1 MGEGF
6 DRTEAAVTMIVQNQ
20 SGNEKVALK
29 EFRGVKVIGPR
40 ESVIFKPQNMKTQ
53 FEDFTGMS
61 LEVDSSS
68 PIIVNT
74 CSLSRRGVVGGRPIG
89 GFKKFCSKGTNGK
102 MIHFES
108 C

>member
-6 DRTEAAVTMIVQNQ
+6 DRTEATVTMNVQSQ
-20 SGNEKVALK
+20 SGNEKVGLK
-29 EFRGVKVIGPR
+29 EFRGVKVVGPR
-40 ESVIFKPQNMKTQ
+40 EAVIFKPHNMKTQ

-68 PIIVNT
+68 PIIVKT
-74 CSLSRRGVVGGRPIG
+74 CSLSRRGVVGGRPVG

-102 MIHFES
+102 IIDFES